1 MDDFLAFRK
10 MITPVIIQIL
20 FWVGVVIAVLMGLG
34 ILLKGGIASLVGL
47 LWIFVGPIIWRVQC
61 EIIIVLFNIYSTLT
75 QIRDTLQ
82 DKE

>member
-34 ILLKGGIASLVGL
+34 ILLKGGIASVVGL
-47 LWIFVGPIIWRVQC
+47 LWIFLGPIAWRVQC

-75 QIRDTLQ
+75 QIRDALQ
-82 DKE
+82 NKE